1 MNLRAMLVLG
11 SLLLVGT
18 GCPHD
23 WMKGGTN
30 DRAMSKDMRQMVE
43 DGDEEDDAECP
54 GGMTLQPDCEH
65 RLSDGTCPLICK

>member
-1 MNLRAMLVLG
+1 MNRFGTLVVG

-30 DRAMSKDMRQMVE
+30 DRAMSRDRRE
-43 DGDEEDDAECP
+43 SLNDDDDECP
-54 GGMTLQPDCEH
+54 EGMTWQEDCTE
-65 RLSDGTCPLICK
+65 RLADGTCPMRCK